1 MEFRYSFSELEKI
14 FPVSFAVDRQGS
26 LVQMSQGFKVIL
38 SEPSVKY
45 DFNQIFKL
53 KNNLHF
59 SFSFDFYKFNEGYD
73 FVFECSVDGKEYCF
87 ASVYNEAS
95 QTLLFSARVLYAD
108 LLQKAL
114 LSEYYKSIATFPEDN
129 PNPVLRLSY
138 YGQVIYSNKA
148 ANEAFG
154 NFEELVLKHEHLN
167 REFKR
172 VVTEKISVSTEFTF
186 YDKVYAAQVVALKE
200 RNYINIF
207 LNDITQEKLNFKLA
221 QEERA
226 QKIMAAKLSTLGEMA
241 SGIAHEINNPLTIMM
256 GRLDLVKKLL
266 QNQDLNL
273 IKESIEKSLDVVMKS
288 SKRISYI
295 IKGLRNFSRNGDKD
309 PMDKVVVE
317 QIVDDVLMLTSEKL
331 KKSNVNFKVDVPV
344 GLDFECRSV
353 QIEQV
358 IVNLIHNSFDAI
370 ENLEEKWISMK
381 VFSEG
386 INVVFEITD
395 SGGGISKELQE
406 KMLQPFFTTKDVGK
420 GTGLGLSISL
430 GLIESHGGRLFY
442 KQDSPNTCFRFEF
455 PRYQGLYLKSA

>member
-1 MEFRYSFSELEKI
+1 MDFEFSFSELEKL
-14 FPVSFAVDRQGS
+14 FPISFVVNRQGN
-26 LVQMSQGFKVIL
+26 LIHMSSQFGGLFK
-38 SEPSVKY
+38 SKTTTY
-45 DFNQIFKL
+45 DFNQVFSL
-53 KNNLHF
+53 KNNPYFL
-59 SFSFDFYKFNEGYD
+59 FSFDFYKFNEGSD
-73 FVFECSVDGKEYCF
+73 FVFECAVDGQEYCF
-87 ASVYNEAS
+87 ASVYNEKS
-95 QTLLFSARVLYAD
+95 QTLLFSARTLYAD
-108 LLQKAL
+108 LLEKVSQT
-114 LSEYYKSIATFPEDN
+114 EYYKSIATFPEDN
-129 PNPVLRLSY
+129 PNPVIRLSY

-148 ANEAFG
+148 AKEAFG
-154 NFEELVLKHEHLN
+154 NFEDLILKHEHLN
-167 REFKR
+167 KEFKR
-172 VVTEKISVSTEFTF
+172 VVTEKLSINTEFNF
-186 YDKVYAAQVVALKE
+186 YDKFYAAQIVALKE
-200 RNYINIF
+200 RNYINVF

-266 QNQDLNL
+266 QSQDLNL
-273 IKESIEKSLDVVMKS
+273 IKESIEKSLDIVMKS

-309 PMDKVVVE
+309 PMDKVFVE

-331 KKSNVNFKVDVPV
+331 KKSNVNFKIDVPV

-358 IVNLIHNSFDAI
+358 IVNLIHNAFDAI
-370 ENLEEKWISMK
+370 ENQEDKWISMK
-381 VFSEG
+381 VFVEG
-386 INVVFEITD
+386 VNVVFEIAD
-395 SGGGISKELQE
+395 SGKGIPKDLQD
-406 KMLQPFFTTKDVGK
+406 KILQPFFTTKEVGK

-455 PRYQGLYLKSA
+455 PKYQGLYIKSA